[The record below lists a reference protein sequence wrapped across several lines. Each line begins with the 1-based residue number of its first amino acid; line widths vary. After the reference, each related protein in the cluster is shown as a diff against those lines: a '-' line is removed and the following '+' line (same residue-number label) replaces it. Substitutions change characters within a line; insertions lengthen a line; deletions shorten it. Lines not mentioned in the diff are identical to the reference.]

1 MIQSYYTA
9 INGAKSNQENLNV
22 ISNNMANIQTE
33 GFKKSKAE
41 FSELLYSNIKN
52 STNEAVIG
60 SGSKLNKVDVVFAQG
75 PIVNTGRNTDFAIT
89 GDGFFQ
95 VQFGEITKF
104 TRDGNFDIANVDGE
118 NFLLYQGGYVL
129 DSDENPIIIEDKNAE
144 VINVGLFQFEN
155 NENLV
160 RSGNNLYHIENENA
174 NYSASQSQN
183 VLRGYLEQSSVD
195 ITEEMINLLK
205 SQRSFQLNSK
215 IIQTADEIEQTIN
228 SLKN

>member
-22 ISNNMANIQTE
+22 ISNNMANIQTT

-41 FSELLYSNIKN
+41 FSELLYTKIDNSNNGEVK
-52 STNEAVIG
+52 G
-60 SGSKLNKVDVVFAQG
+60 SGSKINKVDVVFSQG
-75 PIVNTGRNTDFAIT
+75 PLTDTGRNTDFAIT

-95 VQFGEITKF
+95 VQFGESTQF
-104 TRDGNFDIANVDGE
+104 TRDGNFSISKIDSKNY
-118 NFLLYQGGYVL
+118 LMYQGGYVL
-129 DSDENPIIIEDKNAE
+129 GSDEKPIIIENKNSE
-144 VINVGLFQFEN
+144 VINVGVFQFEN

-160 RSGNNLYHIENENA
+160 SSGNNLFHIENENA
-174 NYSASQSQN
+174 NYSASQSSN
-183 VLRGYLEQSSVD
+183 TLRGYLEQSSVD

-228 SLKN
+228 SLKS